1 MHHIGP
7 IYWACLYVFIT
18 CIAAFV
24 RNKLMMMM
32 MIVGNEKLT
41 GSQISLSVVDVKL
54 AKNYYV
60 FSDKCNRGGNMVFLI
75 ML

>member
-1 MHHIGP
+1 MCYDTTTMHHIGP
-7 IYWACLYVFIT
+7 
-18 CIAAFV
+18 
-24 RNKLMMMM
+24 
-32 MIVGNEKLT
+32 IVGNEKLT

-54 AKNYYV
+54 AKNHYA